1 MASKTDVV
9 VKLVL
14 VFFISL
20 LSFSIGTLVG
30 KKYSDNQHQ
39 LAQLEPQKGEKADR
53 EVASVHEGEEG
64 AATAEHGEKKS
75 GTMTDAEIAKLAE
88 EFVADENTPATEAKE
103 GEHGETA
110 AATAE
115 HGEEHGVATKA
126 EKTEKAE
133 AHTATATHG
142 KAATATAATKKE
154 EPSSIAKELAAG
166 KNPTVTEHKAPA
178 AATKEARVPSS
189 LPKDVAQYT
198 VGKFTVQVAS
208 YADEAEAQKFAS
220 DLKDK
225 GYSAFYVPATVK
237 GKTWFRVSVGQFAT
251 PKEAA
256 SYRTELLSK
265 AKVSSAIVQKIT
277 E

>member
-1 MASKTDVV
+1 MAAKTDVV

-20 LSFSIGTLVG
+20 LSFSIGTFVG

-39 LAQLEPQKGEKADR
+39 LAQLEPQKSEKSER
-53 EVASVHEGEEG
+53 EVASVNEE
-64 AATAEHGEKKS
+64 AGEKKSTS

-88 EFVADENTPATEAKE
+88 EFVADETTPATETTTAHAEE
-103 GEHGETA
+103 GEHKPEA
-110 AATAE
+110 AHEATVVDHKEA
-115 HGEEHGVATKA
+115 KA
-126 EKTEKAE
+126 D
-133 AHTATATHG
+133 AH
-142 KAATATAATKKE
+142 K
-154 EPSSIAKELAAG
+154 P
-166 KNPTVTEHKAPA
+166 APA
-178 AATKEARVPSS
+178 AAHGKEKSAPVTSKALEPSTAAKEIASGKALPATTTEHKTATTTKEVRVPSS

-198 VGKFTVQVAS
+198 VGKFTVQVAA

-225 GYSAFYVPATVK
+225 GYSAFYVPANIK

-256 SYRTELLSK
+256 SYRAELLSK